1 MINPTGADHQET
13 EDALEQYGLHHRG
26 NEGKTE

>member
-1 MINPTGADHQET
+1 MHPGGTNQQET